1 MFFPIPCLPG
11 TMERNEYI
19 EDLLHLERVAL
30 YDGLG
35 QVLLCRPFLC

>member
-11 TMERNEYI
+11 TMERNESI